1 MLLWVAVDLLA
12 IYFGL
17 DVLINL
23 LFLVIFLWVFRRSR
37 SEPVPTVVPGGD
49 PGIAVLVPAF
59 DEAAT
64 VVESVRS
71 LLALDYPRFEV
82 IVINDGSRDSTLA
95 KLRQAFELRT
105 EATEYFDLLGTAPVR
120 AVFRSASDRR
130 LRVVDKPNSGKA
142 DSLNVGLALTAMPL
156 VVTIDSDSLLASSAL
171 SRLAGLFRGRNAA
184 AAGGLITAANG
195 ARVKDGQVTAA
206 QLPRRAL
213 VMFQLI
219 EYLVSYTVGRIALS
233 AAGSLMVLSGAFT
246 MFDRELL
253 LACGGFLTRRNRH
266 QYIRR
271 ISRGRPA
278 GTVCEDMEVIVR
290 LHRYLKENRLRRPIV
305 FDPWPVAWTEVPA
318 RLGQLARQ
326 RNRWQR
332 GLLESLFFHR
342 AMWFE
347 PGYGAAGL
355 LGMAYQVV
363 FVAFAPVMQLL
374 GLGLLVWLAAAGE
387 VSPWWLAG
395 VLVAAVLAGGV
406 ITALVT
412 TAVERRFARSSAVNV
427 EAMRYR
433 SFGDWLRLV
442 GYSMASG
449 PVYGPLRTAFQLW
462 GIWDWARG
470 QKSWYKFERGGF
482 GSETS

>member
-12 IYFGL
+12 VYFGL
-17 DVLINL
+17 DVLINVSFFVV
-23 LFLVIFLWVFRRSR
+23 FLVVFRRSR
-37 SEPVPTVVPGGD
+37 SGPD
-49 PGIAVLVPAF
+49 PAGAPAADAGVAILVPAYN
-59 DEAAT
+59 EAAT

-82 IVINDGSRDSTLA
+82 IVVNDGSSDDTLA
-95 KLRQAFELRT
+95 ALRREFRLRP
-105 EATEYFDLLGTAPVR
+105 EPTEYVDLLGTAPVR
-120 AVFRSASDRR
+120 EVFCSGLDPR
-130 LRVVDKPNSGKA
+130 LRVADKPNTGKA
-142 DSLNVGLALTAMPL
+142 DSLNVGLGLTRMPL
-156 VVTIDSDSLLASSAL
+156 VVTIDSDSLLAPSAL
-171 SRLAGLFRGRNAA
+171 SRLAGLFHCRNAA

-195 ARVKDGQVTAA
+195 VRVEGGRVTAA
-206 QLPRRAL
+206 HLPRRAL

-233 AAGSLMVLSGAFT
+233 AAGSLMVLSGAFS

-253 LACGGFLTRRNRH
+253 LACGGFLTRFNRH
-266 QYIRR
+266 EYVRR
-271 ISRGRPA
+271 IGRGRPT

-290 LHRYLKENRLRRPIV
+290 LHRYIRENRLRRPIV

-318 RLGQLARQ
+318 TLGQLARQ
-326 RNRWQR
+326 RNRWHR
-332 GLLESLFFHR
+332 GLIESLLLHR

-347 PGYGAAGL
+347 PGYGTAGL

-363 FVAFAPVMQLL
+363 FVGFAPALQVA

-387 VSPWWLAG
+387 VSLWWLAG
-395 VLVAAVLAGGV
+395 ILGAAALAGGI

-412 TAVERRFARSSAVNV
+412 TAVERRFARSSTVNV

-442 GYSMASG
+442 GYSMVSG

-462 GIWDWARG
+462 GAWDWARG
-470 QKSWYKFERGGF
+470 QRSWYKFERSGF
-482 GSETS
+482 GGAS